1 VPAGAARPALLAAL
15 PVDEYR
21 RLAPHLSRVHLALKQ
36 VLYEPGAP
44 VTHVYFPLDAVVS
57 LLTVMGDGSAIETG
71 LVGREGL
78 AGLPVFFRTGVGD
91 GRAVCQVA
99 GDAWRL
105 PADAFRAALDRG
117 GDLPVRLLR
126 YAQTVLRTA
135 AQAVACNAL
144 HSVEARCARWLLMVA
159 DRVGGDRFPMTQ
171 LFLAE
176 MLGVRRASVVDV
188 IGILTGG
195 GLIAHG
201 YGQVTVLDRQGL
213 EAAACE
219 CYQVLKAQFKDAAGE
234 A

>member
-15 PVDEYR
+15 PEDEYW

-44 VTHVYFPLDAVVS
+44 VMHVYFPLGALVS
-57 LLTVMGDGSAIETG
+57 LLTIMGDGSAIETG
-71 LVGREGL
+71 MVGREGL
-78 AGLPVFFRTGVGD
+78 AGLPVFLRTGVGD

-105 PADAFRAALDRG
+105 PADAFLAALDREG
-117 GDLPVRLLR
+117 ELPVRLLR
-126 YAQTVLRTA
+126 YAQQALRTA
-135 AQAVACNAL
+135 AQAAACNAL

-159 DRVGGDRFPMTQ
+159 DRVCGDRFPMTQ
-171 LFLAE
+171 LFLSE

-188 IGILTGG
+188 MGILTRG

-201 YGQVTVLDRQGL
+201 YGRVTVLDRQGL

-219 CYQVLKAQFKDAAGE
+219 CYQVLKAQFRDAAGE